1 MGVNIPQLQKQ
12 IQRNCDISDA
22 NYAGLYSLCGLLL
35 RMRDLYKW
43 EQGLHPWQEP
53 EPGVLLEWVDDREQ
67 RWEAISTSELQ
78 PLTLGSERFEPFDMA
93 AINRR
98 LRPLG
103 LVYGA
108 GYVLGMKPSFFLGE
122 VAESRTHGALLV
134 DIVDRELA
142 RDIYMT
148 PAMRQVEQIF
158 ARQSAMLSF
167 LWDQVQEMR
176 PSARDALSYAL
187 QQYGIDA
194 QALRLAPQRLGPKL
208 HHVARQEIE
217 TWIYHEVGEV
227 HEDAFDGQVWHEIVA
242 TYCNSPIE
250 IFARVTKDLLA
261 DTHSEGLLGHI
272 IRHRIHSSLGFYVSF
287 MRPFTRAV
295 FPEMVEAFR
304 EFRLSGDWSLIE
316 AARSTGHAKA
326 QASAMQLTA
335 IHAAGRKRPSAWAK
349 SEIMSRLIEPLGI
362 GSASREDSNEEE

>member
-1 MGVNIPQLQKQ
+1 MGIDILRLREQVQA
-12 IQRNCDISDA
+12 NCDVSDA

-35 RMRDLYKW
+35 RMRDLFKW

-53 EPGVLLEWVDDREQ
+53 EPGDLLEWVDDREQ
-67 RWEAISTSELQ
+67 RWEAIRANDLE
-78 PLTLGSERFEPFDMA
+78 PLALGSERFGPFDMA

-122 VAESRTHGALLV
+122 VSASRTRGALLV

-148 PAMRQVEQIF
+148 PAMRQGNQIF
-158 ARQSAMLSF
+158 ARQSAMLFF

-187 QQYGIDA
+187 DQYGLDA
-194 QALRLAPQRLGPKL
+194 QAMRRCPAELGPEL
-208 HHVARQEIE
+208 HRVAGQEIE

-227 HEDAFDGQVWHEIVA
+227 HEDAFDGQVWHEIVS

-272 IRHRIHSSLGFYVSF
+272 ICHRIRSSLGFYVSF
-287 MRPFTRAV
+287 MRPFTQAV
-295 FPEMVEAFR
+295 FPEMAEAFR
-304 EFRLSGDWSLIE
+304 AFRPSGDWSVIE
-316 AARSTGHAKA
+316 AARSHGHAKA
-326 QASAMQLTA
+326 RASAVQLAA
-335 IHAAGRKRPSAWAK
+335 IHEAGRDHPVAWAK
-349 SEIMSRLIEPLGI
+349 AEIMSRLIEPLGI
-362 GSASREDSNEEE
+362 RASADNSGAEE